1 MSRALLPPNR
11 TALEA
16 SLATVCTPAL
26 DPTPLRWQS
35 DSTRCP
41 PALLPWLAWERSV
54 ENFDSA
60 ISEDQQRELIRQS
73 ISVHRRKG
81 TVSAVRD
88 VFRALGLG
96 DVVIQ
101 EGNHHYVADGT
112 LTADGFGTAGDPD
125 GWVEYRV
132 QIDKLLSVEQATTAR
147 AVLADVAPARSVLWG
162 LDFTGAS
169 LIANGFAIADGTYTA
184 GVVTA

>member
-11 TALEA
+11 TPLEA
-16 SLATVCTPAL
+16 ALADATTLAL
-26 DPTPLRWQS
+26 NPTALRWTS
-35 DSTRCP
+35 DSSRCP
-41 PALLPWLAWERSV
+41 VALLPWLAWERSV
-54 ENFDSA
+54 EGFDAA
-60 ISEDQQRELIRQS
+60 INEEQQRELIRQS

-96 DVVIQ
+96 EVVIQ
-101 EGNHHYVADGT
+101 EGNNHYIADGT

-132 QIDKLLSVEQATTAR
+132 QIDKLLSVEQANTAR

-162 LDFTGAS
+162 IDFTGAS
-169 LIANGFAIADGTYTA
+169 LIANGFAIADGAYTA
-184 GVVTA
+184 GVVNP

>member
-11 TALEA
+11 TPLEA
-16 SLATVCTPAL
+16 AAADATTLVL
-26 DPTPLRWQS
+26 DPTPLRWIA

-41 PALLPWLAWERSV
+41 APLLPWLAWERSV
-54 ENFDSA
+54 EGFDAA
-60 ISEDQQRELIRQS
+60 INEEQQRELIRQS

-96 DVVIQ
+96 EVWIL
-101 EGNHHYVADGT
+101 EGNHRYLADNT
-112 LTADGFGTAGDPD
+112 LVADGFGTGGDPN

-132 QIDKLLSVEQATTAR
+132 QIDKLLSVEQANTAR
-147 AVLADVAPARSVLWG
+147 AVLADVARANSVLWG
-162 LDFTGAS
+162 IDFTGAT
-169 LIANGFAIADGTYTA
+169 LIANGYAIADGAYSA
-184 GVVTA
+184 GVVNT

>member
-1 MSRALLPPNR
+1 MSRALRPPNR

-16 SLATVCTPAL
+16 ALADVTTPDL
-26 DPTPLRWQS
+26 DPTPLRWLS

-41 PALLPWLAWERSV
+41 VALLPWLAWERSV
-54 ENFDSA
+54 EGFDAA
-60 ISEDQQRELIRQS
+60 INEEQQRELIRQS

-96 DVVIQ
+96 EVQIL
-101 EGNHHYVADGT
+101 EGNQHYLADGT
-112 LTADGFGTAGDPD
+112 LVADGFGTAGDPD

-132 QIDKLLSVEQATTAR
+132 QIDKLLSVAQSNTAR

-162 LDFTGAS
+162 IDFTGAS

-184 GVVTA
+184 GVVNP